1 MANDKKIE
9 HPGARRVLSASSL
22 ASHSVKNKLGEDL
35 GSVKEIMID
44 VPSGRIAYAVLS
56 FGGFLGMGN
65 KLFAIPWEV
74 LTVDE
79 DRKCLVLD
87 ADKATL
93 EKAPG
98 FDKDHWPDMADSRCG
113 TQVYTYYGRKPY
125 WL

>member
-1 MANDKKIE
+1 MASDKKIQRS
-9 HPGARRVLSASSL
+9 HARKVLSASSL
-22 ASHSVKNKLGEDL
+22 TSHSVKSKRGEDL

-44 VPSGRIAYAVLS
+44 ITSGRIAYAVLS
-56 FGGFLGMGN
+56 FGRLLGIDN

-87 ADKATL
+87 ADKASL

-98 FDKDHWPDMADSRCG
+98 FDEDHWPDMADWRWGKSI
-113 TQVYTYYGRKPY
+113 YSYYGPSRS
-125 WL
+125 